1 MNGVA
6 RYVCA
11 PRRTKDVDIDHV
23 KMLNFYNYSICICFR
38 LTLVGCLD
46 PLWMNHSSFG
56 AHALS

>member
-11 PRRTKDVDIDHV
+11 PRRTKDVDIDDV
-23 KMLNFYNYSICICFR
+23 KMLNYYNYSICIYFR

-46 PLWMNHSSFG
+46 LYCRGTIARLGHMH
-56 AHALS
+56 

>member
-23 KMLNFYNYSICICFR
+23 KMLNFYKYLICICFR

-46 PLWMNHSSFG
+46 
-56 AHALS
+56 AL